1 MVVGNVNGGQN
12 PGFVELV
19 NKPQTPY
26 GYQAASAAPLNGPAE
41 DVYEGP
47 KQEKKKGGFLKGLLI
62 TLGVAGA
69 LVGANRLAHSKGW
82 LKPIEGEA
90 TSFVDK
96 YIKKPLK
103 SIDDFVVEKYNKIFK
118 KGSKVEAPKGD
129 GPDAPKGG
137 SEAPE
142 GGSEAPEA

>member
-118 KGSKVEAPKGD
+118 
-129 GPDAPKGG
+129 
-137 SEAPE
+137 
-142 GGSEAPEA
+142 